1 MTSNLNTLPSE
12 STEEYPGEFNPQIAL
27 REILIANDAQRRRMQ
42 NSVNAINAI
51 LDSTSLPMHLWNHD
65 LVNSYRRLL
74 RLNTDAQRNFLH
86 ALKPLEA
93 HRAQAKAAKAAKPP
107 EPPPKPDLS
116 YQGPAIFYQTCNIS
130 IVDGKTKTEVPDHS
144 AAHFLKVG
152 RYHKPAHYLRQLC
165 FEDNCMPEEYAYA
178 FTHRGETLGPARAV
192 FITYTEE
199 EFFRLCQLEI
209 DTNSA
214 HLLDGERVSL
224 SRIE

>member
-1 MTSNLNTLPSE
+1 MTIDPNTLPSE
-12 STEEYPGEFNPQIAL
+12 SAEEFPGEFRPQIAL
-27 REILIANDAQRRRMQ
+27 REILAANDDQRRRMQ
-42 NSVNAINAI
+42 YSVDAINDA
-51 LDSTSLPMHLWNHD
+51 LDSTALPMHLWD
-65 LVNSYRRLL
+65 RDVFDDYRRLL
-74 RLNTDAQRNFLH
+74 RQNTEAQRNFLH

-178 FTHRGETLGPARAV
+178 FTHLGETFGPARAV
-192 FITYTEE
+192 FITYAEE

-209 DTNSA
+209 DTNSL